1 MPVRHIRAAI
11 VIRAVIAG
19 FALAV
24 AVIGPASAVDRFD
37 ILTQRPGDAQA
48 SLYTTVARQTAGAID
63 ASAGGPAR
71 MPYNLSV
78 VGRVIEHLGVDGA
91 RAWVRAMAASHA
103 VGVPAAAA
111 GQTICADADASV
123 TGAGVSER
131 APSPVPA
138 GLIKCGT
145 RRTGQARCG

>member
-1 MPVRHIRAAI
+1 VPVRH
-11 VIRAVIAG
+11 IRAVIAG

-24 AVIGPASAVDRFD
+24 AVTGPASAVDRVD
-37 ILTQRPGDAQA
+37 ILTQRPGDVRA
-48 SLYTTVARQTAGAID
+48 SLYTTVTRQAGAAID
-63 ASAGGPAR
+63 ASAGGPVR
-71 MPYNLSV
+71 MPYNLAV

-91 RAWVRAMAASHA
+91 RAWVRAVAASHA
-103 VGVPAAAA
+103 IDVPAAAT
-111 GQTICADADASV
+111 GPTICAKADAVV

-138 GLIKCGT
+138 GLIRCGA

>member
-1 MPVRHIRAAI
+1 VPVRHIRAAI
-11 VIRAVIAG
+11 VG

-24 AVIGPASAVDRFD
+24 AVTGPASAVDRFD
-37 ILTQRPGDAQA
+37 IVTQPPGDARA
-48 SLYTTVARQTAGAID
+48 SLYTTVTRQAGGAID
-63 ASAGGPAR
+63 ASAGGVLR

-91 RAWVRAMAASHA
+91 RDWMRTVAASHA
-103 VGVPAAAA
+103 VGVPAAAT
-111 GQTICADADASV
+111 GRTICAGADAIV
-123 TGAGVSER
+123 AGAGVSER

-138 GLIKCGT
+138 GRIKCGA